1 MRLLVV
7 SNTRARSVTPTVERC
22 WSRYSRICSAKTT
35 AWTPSP
41 RCPPEMRGMALG
53 SLERGLRHELTQ
65 ARIPRGEIVLARRL
79 VDARRRV
86 GDERV
91 EHLEAEI
98 FDHATVDRVEHLL
111 DRPVDA
117 SGRE

>member
-22 WSRYSRICSAKTT
+22 CARYSRICSANTT

-41 RCPPEMRGMALG
+41 RCAPEMRGISLSSG
-53 SLERGLRHELTQ
+53 SFERGLRNDLAQ
-65 ARIPRGEIVLARRL
+65 PRVPGAQIVSSRR
-79 VDARRRV
+79 VIDARSRI
-86 GDERV
+86 GDEWIERV
-91 EHLEAEI
+91 EPEV
-98 FDHATVDRVEHLL
+98 FDHAAVNGIEHLL

-117 SGRE
+117 GW